1 MIGRIQSRAAF
12 LQVRQKGAHVRSGP
26 LSCTM
31 FADASLS
38 VPQVGYALGRSYGSA
53 VRRNRLR
60 RQLRE
65 LVKNREAAMV
75 PGVYVFG
82 ASPRA
87 AGYSFDDL
95 GTHVDRLLAKCVEGQ
110 PS

>member
-1 MIGRIQSRAAF
+1 
-12 LQVRQKGAHVRSGP
+12 
-26 LSCTM
+26 M
-31 FADASLS
+31 FADASLP

-65 LVKNREAAMV
+65 LVKTRESAMV

-87 AGYSFDDL
+87 AGYSFEDL
-95 GTHVDRLLAKCVEGQ
+95 GKHVDRLLAKCVEGK
-110 PS
+110 SA

>member
-1 MIGRIQSRAAF
+1 
-12 LQVRQKGAHVRSGP
+12 
-26 LSCTM
+26 M
-31 FADASLS
+31 FVDASLS
-38 VPQVGYALGRSYGSA
+38 VPHVGYALGRSYGSA

-65 LVKNREAAMV
+65 LMKSRESAMS

-87 AGYSFDDL
+87 GAASFAEL
-95 GTHVDRLLAKCVEGQ
+95 GQHLDRLLVKCSGEVK
-110 PS
+110 P

>member
-1 MIGRIQSRAAF
+1 
-12 LQVRQKGAHVRSGP
+12 
-26 LSCTM
+26 M
-31 FADASLS
+31 FADASLPI
-38 VPQVGYALGRSYGSA
+38 PQVGYALGRSYGSA

-65 LVKNREAAMV
+65 LVKTRESAMV

-87 AGYSFDDL
+87 HGTSFEEL
-95 GTHVDRLLAKCVEGQ
+95 GRHLDGLLAKCAKG
-110 PS
+110 SDA

>member
-1 MIGRIQSRAAF
+1 MFERLAREGRTARAKGLWVSAMTDSSVGEAHVAYAIGRKSG
-12 LQVRQKGAHVRSGP
+12 GAV
-26 LSCTM
+26 
-31 FADASLS
+31 
-38 VPQVGYALGRSYGSA
+38 Q
-53 VRRNRLR
+53 RNRLR

-65 LVKNREAAMV
+65 LVKVRESAMV

-87 AGYSFDDL
+87 AGYSFEDL
-95 GTHVDRLLAKCVEGQ
+95 GKHVDRLLAKCLEGQ

>member
-1 MIGRIQSRAAF
+1 LIGRIQSRSTFQRLRAEG
-12 LQVRQKGAHVRSGP
+12 RHVRSGP

-31 FADASLS
+31 MLDSSLS
-38 VPQVGYALGRSYGSA
+38 VPQVGYALSRSYGSA

-65 LVKNREAAMV
+65 ILKTRESALA

-82 ASPRA
+82 AAPRA
-87 AGYSFDDL
+87 H
-95 GTHVDRLLAKCVEGQ
+95 GTTFLELARHVDGLLAKCAKASQ
-110 PS
+110 